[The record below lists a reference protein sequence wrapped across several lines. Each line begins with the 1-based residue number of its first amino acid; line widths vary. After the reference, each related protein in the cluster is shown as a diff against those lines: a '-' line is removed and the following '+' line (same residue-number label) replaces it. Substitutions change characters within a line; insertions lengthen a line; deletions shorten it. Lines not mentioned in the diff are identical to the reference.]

1 MAIPCGLKKTN
12 YIHMKQIWFIF
23 VCIFTFFF
31 GYSSIA
37 QENKAKSD
45 TIKIKTGWNF
55 GAIPTLTF
63 DTDQGF
69 QYGAAVN
76 FYNFGDGSAFPK
88 YKHSLYFEISHFT
101 KGSGIYRFYYDSES
115 LIPGIQITTDLSYL
129 PDQAYDFYGF
139 NGYESILN
147 KNWEDVN
154 SSTYRTR
161 MFYKYQQKLF
171 RFKTDF
177 QGKFTGSHFGWIAG
191 FNLLNYKAASVDINK
206 LNQGK
211 SDADK
216 LPSVAQQPGLYEKY
230 IQWGL
235 ISQQDANGGFIPE
248 LKGGIVF
255 DTRDNKPNPMK
266 GVWTEVVIAVV
277 PKFLGAESGFSKF
290 SFTHRQYFTLI
301 KEDLSFAYRINW
313 QQTIGGHVPF
323 YYEPQI
329 ISSTLTGSS
338 STGLGGAKN
347 LRGIRRNRI
356 VGDGYVL
363 GNMELRWKFKHLKFI
378 NQNFYMGFN
387 TFVDFGQ
394 VTKKID
400 TSNLNMPGT
409 ELASDYFN
417 KGAEALHTSYGA
429 GLRLVMNY
437 NFVMAIDYGIATK
450 SQDGD
455 SGIYIGLNY
464 LF

>member
-1 MAIPCGLKKTN
+1 
-12 YIHMKQIWFIF
+12 MKQIRFLF
-23 VCIFTFFF
+23 VCIYLLLIVNFSD
-31 GYSSIA
+31 G
-37 QENKAKSD
+37 QGKKAKSD
-45 TIKIKTGWNF
+45 SIKVKTGWNF
-55 GAIPTLTF
+55 GAIPATTF

-76 FYNFGDGSAFPK
+76 FYNYGDGSAFPK

-115 LIPGIQITTDLSYL
+115 LIPGIQVTTDLSYL

-139 NGYESILN
+139 NGYESVLN
-147 KNWEDVN
+147 KNWENQN
-154 SSTYRTR
+154 SPDYKTR

-171 RFKTDF
+171 RFKTDL
-177 QGKFTGSHFGWIAG
+177 QGKFKGSKFGWIAG
-191 FNLLNYKAASVDINK
+191 FNLLNYNAASVDIDK
-206 LNQGK
+206 LNKGK
-211 SDADK
+211 SETDK
-216 LPSVAQQPGLYEKY
+216 LPSVSRQPGLYEKY
-230 IQWGL
+230 QQYGL
-235 ISQQDANGGFIPE
+235 ISPEEANGGFIPE
-248 LKGGIVF
+248 LKTGIVY

-266 GVWTEVVIAVV
+266 GVWTEAVIAVV

-301 KEDLSFAYRINW
+301 KEDLSFAYRLNW

-323 YYEPQI
+323 YYQPQI

-347 LRGIRRNRI
+347 LRGVRRNRI
-356 VGDGYVL
+356 VGDGYIL
-363 GNMELRWKFKHLKFI
+363 GNLELRWKFKRLKLF
-378 NQNFYMGFN
+378 NQNFYMGLN

-394 VTKKID
+394 VTKMID
-400 TSNLNMPGT
+400 TGNINFPSDILYIAPRET
-409 ELASDYFN
+409 IADYFN
-417 KGAEALHTSYGA
+417 KGYEKLHTSYGA
-429 GLRLVMNY
+429 GLRLAMNY

>member
-1 MAIPCGLKKTN
+1 MN
-12 YIHMKQIWFIF
+12 QIRLFFICF
-23 VCIFTFFF
+23 VLIVNA
-31 GYSSIA
+31 YYSIA
-37 QENKAKSD
+37 QKDSTKSVVP
-45 TIKIKTGWNF
+45 KIKTGWNF
-55 GAIPTLTF
+55 GAIPATTF

-76 FYNFGDGSAFPK
+76 FYNYGDGSSFPK
-88 YKHSLYFEISHFT
+88 YKHSLYLEISRFT

-115 LIPGIQITTDLSYL
+115 LVPGIQITSDISYL

-139 NGYESILN
+139 NGYESVLN
-147 KNWEDVN
+147 KNWEDQN
-154 SSTYRTR
+154 SSEYKTR

-177 QGKFTGSHFGWIAG
+177 QGKFKGSKFGWVAG
-191 FNLLNYKAASVDINK
+191 FNLLNYSSASVDVDK
-206 LNQGK
+206 LNKGK

-216 LPSVAQQPGLYEKY
+216 LPSVAIQPGLYEKY

-235 ISQQDANGGFIPE
+235 IPKEEANGGFVPE
-248 LKGGIVF
+248 LKAGIVY
-255 DTRDNKPNPMK
+255 DTRDFKSNPMN
-266 GVWTEVVIAVV
+266 GVWTEAVISAV

-301 KEDLSFAYRINW
+301 KDDLSFAYRVGW
-313 QQTIGGHVPF
+313 QQTLGGHVPY

-329 ISSTLTGSS
+329 ISTVLTGSS
-338 STGLGGAKN
+338 TTGLGGAKN
-347 LRGIRRNRI
+347 LRGVRRNRI
-356 VGDGYVL
+356 VGDGFVL
-363 GNMELRWKFKHLKFI
+363 GNVELRWKFYYLKLF
-378 NQNFYMGFN
+378 NQNFYCGLN

-400 TSNLNMPGT
+400 FVAPNLTTTGDNATS
-409 ELASDYFN
+409 YFN
-417 KGAEALHTSYGA
+417 KGTEKMHTSYGA
-429 GLRLVMNY
+429 GLRLAMNY
-437 NFVMAIDYGIATK
+437 NFVVALDYGIATNT
-450 SQDGD
+450 QDGD

>member
-1 MAIPCGLKKTN
+1 
-12 YIHMKQIWFIF
+12 MKQIPLIF
-23 VCIFTFFF
+23 VCIISLLTA
-31 GYSSIA
+31 YSSIA

-45 TIKIKTGWNF
+45 SVKIKTGWNF
-55 GAIPTLTF
+55 GAIPAITF

-76 FYNFGDGSAFPK
+76 FYNFGDGSTFPK
-88 YKHSLYFEISHFT
+88 YKHSLYFEISRFT

-115 LIPGIQITTDLSYL
+115 LIPGIQVTTDLSYL

-139 NGYESILN
+139 NGYESVLN
-147 KNWEDVN
+147 KSWEDQK
-154 SSTYRTR
+154 SADYKTR
-161 MFYKYQQKLF
+161 VFYKYQQKLF
-171 RFKTDF
+171 RFKTDL
-177 QGKFTGSHFGWIAG
+177 QGKFEGSKFGWIAG
-191 FNLLNYKAASVDINK
+191 FNLLNYSSSSVDVDK
-206 LNQGK
+206 LNKGK
-211 SDADK
+211 RESDK
-216 LPSVAQQPGLYEKY
+216 LPTVAQQPGLYEKY

-235 ISQQDANGGFIPE
+235 ISQQEANGGFIPE

-255 DTRDNKPNPMK
+255 DTRDFKQNPMK
-266 GVWTEVVIAVV
+266 GVWTEAVIAVV
-277 PKFLGAESGFSKF
+277 PKFLGAESGFSKL

-301 KEDLSFAYRINW
+301 KDDLSFAYRVNW
-313 QQTIGGHVPF
+313 QQTLSGKVPF

-329 ISSTLTGSS
+329 ISSVLTGSS

-356 VGDGYVL
+356 VGDGYIL
-363 GNMELRWKFKHLKFI
+363 GNLELRWKFYRLKFM
-378 NQNFYMGFN
+378 NQNFYMGLN

-400 TSNLNMPGT
+400 TGNISMLFDAININSP
-409 ELASDYFN
+409 EIASDYFN
-417 KGAEALHTSYGA
+417 KGAEKLHTSYGA
-429 GLRLVMNY
+429 GLRLAMNY
-437 NFVMAIDYGIATK
+437 NFVVAVDYGIATN

>member
-1 MAIPCGLKKTN
+1 
-12 YIHMKQIWFIF
+12 MKQIRFIF
-23 VCIFTFFF
+23 VCIFIAGIT
-31 GYSSIA
+31 YSSFA
-37 QENKAKSD
+37 QENKTKSD
-45 TIKIKTGWNF
+45 TVKIKTGWNF
-55 GAIPTLTF
+55 GAIPAITF

-76 FYNFGDGSAFPK
+76 FYNYGDGSTFPK
-88 YKHSLYFEISHFT
+88 YKHSLYFEISRFT

-139 NGYESILN
+139 NGYESVLN
-147 KNWEDVN
+147 KSWEDQN
-154 SSTYRTR
+154 SPDYKTR

-171 RFKTDF
+171 RFKTDL
-177 QGKFTGSHFGWIAG
+177 QGKFSGSRFGWIAG
-191 FNLLNYKAASVDINK
+191 VNLLNYSSASVDIDK
-206 LNQGK
+206 LNKGK
-211 SDADK
+211 NENDK
-216 LPSVAQQPGLYEKY
+216 LPPVSQQPGLYEKY

-235 ISQQDANGGFIPE
+235 ISQKEANGGFIPE
-248 LKGGIVF
+248 LKGGFVF

-266 GVWTEVVIAVV
+266 GMWTEAVIAVV
-277 PKFLGAESGFSKF
+277 PKFLGAESSFSKV
-290 SFTHRQYFTLI
+290 SFIHRQYFTLV
-301 KEDLSFAYRINW
+301 KEDLSFAYRLNW

-323 YYEPQI
+323 YYQPQM
-329 ISSTLTGSS
+329 ISSVLTGSS

-363 GNMELRWKFKHLKFI
+363 GNFELRWKFYRLTMF
-378 NQNFYMGFN
+378 NQNFYMGLN
-387 TFVDFGQ
+387 TFVDMGQ
-394 VTKKID
+394 VVKKID
-400 TSNLNMPGT
+400 TGNTSQLFDAININAP
-409 ELASDYFN
+409 EIASDYFN
-417 KGAEALHTSYGA
+417 IGAEKLHTSYGA

-437 NFVMAIDYGIATK
+437 NFVMAVDYGIATN

>member
-1 MAIPCGLKKTN
+1 
-12 YIHMKQIWFIF
+12 MKQIRSIF
-23 VCIFTFFF
+23 VCFFLI
-31 GYSSIA
+31 GLSYSSFA
-37 QENKAKSD
+37 QKDSIKSELP
-45 TIKIKTGWNF
+45 KIKTGWNF
-55 GAIPTLTF
+55 GAIPAITF

-76 FYNFGDGSAFPK
+76 FYNFGDGSTFPK

-115 LIPGIQITTDLSYL
+115 LIPGIQVTTDLSYL
-129 PDQAYDFYGF
+129 PDQAYDFYGY
-139 NGYESILN
+139 NGYESVLN
-147 KNWEDVN
+147 KSWEDQN
-154 SSTYRTR
+154 SSAYKTR

-177 QGKFTGSHFGWIAG
+177 QGKFSGSNFGWIAG
-191 FNLLNYKAASVDINK
+191 FNLLNYNSASVDINR
-206 LNQGK
+206 LNKGK
-211 SDADK
+211 SGKDI
-216 LPSVAQQPGLYEKY
+216 LPAVDGLYEKY

-235 ISQQDANGGFIPE
+235 IPQQEANGGFIPE
-248 LKGGIVF
+248 LKGGIVY
-255 DTRDNKPNPMK
+255 DTRDFKVNPMK
-266 GVWTEVVIAVV
+266 GMWTEAVISVV

-301 KEDLSFAYRINW
+301 KDDLSFAYRINW

-329 ISSTLTGSS
+329 ISSVLTGSS

-347 LRGIRRNRI
+347 LRGVRRNRI
-356 VGDGYVL
+356 VGDGYIL
-363 GNMELRWKFKHLKFI
+363 GNMELRWKFYRLKFL
-378 NQNFYMGFN
+378 NQNFYCGLN

-394 VTKKID
+394 VTKKIEPSTVNIP
-400 TSNLNMPGT
+400 TSVN
-409 ELASDYFN
+409 ASDYFN
-417 KGAEALHTSYGA
+417 YGAEKLHTSYGA
-429 GLRLVMNY
+429 GLRLAMNY
-437 NFVMAIDYGIATK
+437 NFVVAIDYGIATNA
-450 SQDGD
+450 QDGD

>member
-1 MAIPCGLKKTN
+1 MNKFHL
-12 YIHMKQIWFIF
+12 IF
-23 VCIFTFFF
+23 VFFLLIVKPYF
-31 GYSSIA
+31 SAA
-37 QENKAKSD
+37 QKDTTKSEMP
-45 TIKIKTGWNF
+45 KIKTGWNF
-55 GAIPTLTF
+55 GAIPATTF

-76 FYNFGDGSAFPK
+76 FYNYGDGSTFPK
-88 YKHSLYFEISHFT
+88 YKHSLYLEISHFT

-115 LIPGIQITTDLSYL
+115 LIPGIQITSDISYL

-139 NGYESILN
+139 NGFESVLN
-147 KNWEDVN
+147 KNWEDQN
-154 SSTYRTR
+154 SSEYKTR

-177 QGKFTGSHFGWIAG
+177 QGKFKGSKFGWVAG
-191 FNLLNYKAASVDINK
+191 FNLLNYSSASVDVNK
-206 LNQGK
+206 LNKGK

-216 LPSVAQQPGLYEKY
+216 LPAVSLQPGLYEKY

-235 ISQQDANGGFIPE
+235 ISQQEANGGFVPE
-248 LKGGIVF
+248 LKAGIVY
-255 DTRDNKPNPMK
+255 DTRDFKANPMK
-266 GVWTEVVIAVV
+266 GVWTEAVISAV

-301 KEDLSFAYRINW
+301 KNDLSFAYRIGW
-313 QQTIGGHVPF
+313 QQTIGGHVPY

-329 ISSTLTGSS
+329 ISTVLTGSS

-347 LRGIRRNRI
+347 LRGVRRNRI
-356 VGDGYVL
+356 VGDGFVL
-363 GNMELRWKFKHLKFI
+363 GNVELRWKFYYLKLF
-378 NQNFYMGFN
+378 NQNFYCGLN

-400 TSNLNMPGT
+400 YIAPNLTVTGDNASN
-409 ELASDYFN
+409 YFN
-417 KGAEALHTSYGA
+417 KGAEKMHSSYGA
-429 GLRLVMNY
+429 GLRLAMNY
-437 NFVMAIDYGIATK
+437 NFVVALDYGIATN

>member
-1 MAIPCGLKKTN
+1 MNHFRL
-12 YIHMKQIWFIF
+12 FF
-23 VCIFTFFF
+23 VCFVLLLRPYIST
-31 GYSSIA
+31 A
-37 QENKAKSD
+37 QKDSVESQLP
-45 TIKIKTGWNF
+45 KIKTGWNF
-55 GAIPTLTF
+55 GAIPAVTF

-76 FYNFGDGSAFPK
+76 FYNYGDGSTFPK

-115 LIPGIQITTDLSYL
+115 LIPGIQITSDLSYL

-139 NGYESILN
+139 NGFESVLN
-147 KNWEDVN
+147 KSWEDQN
-154 SSTYRTR
+154 SADYKTR

-177 QGKFTGSHFGWIAG
+177 QGKFSGSKFGWIVG
-191 FNLLNYKAASVDINK
+191 FNLLNYNSASVDVDQLNKGKSGANK
-206 LNQGK
+206 LP
-211 SDADK
+211 AV
-216 LPSVAQQPGLYEKY
+216 SVQPGLYEKY

-235 ISQQDANGGFIPE
+235 IPQQEANGGFIPE
-248 LKGGIVF
+248 LKGGIVY
-255 DTRDNKPNPMK
+255 DTRDFKANPMK
-266 GVWTEVVIAVV
+266 GVWTEAVIAVV

-301 KEDLSFAYRINW
+301 ENDLSFAYRLGW

-329 ISSTLTGSS
+329 ISSVLTGSS

-347 LRGIRRNRI
+347 LRGVRRNRI
-356 VGDGYVL
+356 VGDGFVL
-363 GNMELRWKFKHLKFI
+363 GNLELRWKFYRLKMF
-378 NQNFYMGFN
+378 NQNFYCGLN
-387 TFVDFGQ
+387 TFVDFGE

-400 TSNLNMPGT
+400 INLTNFPTSEVAAN
-409 ELASDYFN
+409 YFN
-417 KGAEALHTSYGA
+417 KGAEKLHSSYGA
-429 GLRLVMNY
+429 GLRVVMNY
-437 NFVMAIDYGIATK
+437 NFVVALDYGIATQA
-450 SQDGD
+450 QDGD

>member
-1 MAIPCGLKKTN
+1 MNQVRL
-12 YIHMKQIWFIF
+12 FF
-23 VCIFTFFF
+23 VCLLLLIKP
-31 GYSSIA
+31 YISIA
-37 QENKAKSD
+37 QKDSTKSD
-45 TIKIKTGWNF
+45 LPKIKTGWNF
-55 GAIPTLTF
+55 GAIPATTF

-76 FYNFGDGSAFPK
+76 FYNYGDGSTFPK
-88 YKHSLYFEISHFT
+88 YKHSLYLEISHFT

-115 LIPGIQITTDLSYL
+115 LIPGIQITSDISYL

-147 KNWEDVN
+147 KNWEDQN
-154 SSTYRTR
+154 SLEYKTR

-177 QGKFTGSHFGWIAG
+177 QGKFKGSKFGWVAG
-191 FNLLNYKAASVDINK
+191 FNLLNYSSASVDVDK
-206 LNQGK
+206 LNKGK

-216 LPSVAQQPGLYEKY
+216 LPAVTLQPGLYEKY

-235 ISQQDANGGFIPE
+235 ISAQEANGGFVPE
-248 LKGGIVF
+248 LKVGMVY
-255 DTRDNKPNPMK
+255 DTRDFKVNPMK
-266 GVWTEVVIAVV
+266 GVWTEAVISVV

-290 SFTHRQYFTLI
+290 SFTHRQYFTLV
-301 KEDLSFAYRINW
+301 KEDLSFAYRIGW
-313 QQTIGGHVPF
+313 QQTIGGHVPY

-329 ISSTLTGSS
+329 ISTVLTGSS
-338 STGLGGAKN
+338 TTGLGGAKN
-347 LRGIRRNRI
+347 LRGVRRNRI
-356 VGDGYVL
+356 VGDGFVL
-363 GNMELRWKFKHLKFI
+363 GNVELRWKFYYLKLF
-378 NQNFYMGFN
+378 NQNFYCGLN

-400 TSNLNMPGT
+400 FVTPNLTAGDIASN
-409 ELASDYFN
+409 YFN
-417 KGAEALHTSYGA
+417 KGAEKMHTSYGA
-429 GLRLVMNY
+429 GLRLAMNY
-437 NFVMAIDYGIATK
+437 NFVVALDYGIATN